1 MKLSDKLRA
10 RRAELALKMRAMV
23 DALTTENRDFTA
35 EERSAFD
42 GHKADLAK
50 LDQQIADAVAVE
62 EAERGSEGQPIAGGG
77 AQRQLAEGE
86 VRALRPE
93 QRMFDLVP
101 AQEGPPLSLGRMVR
115 AALTGNWTDAEA
127 ERRAMGENTGSVG
140 GFMVPGALSATV
152 IDLARNQS
160 AFVNAGALTI
170 PMDAPEMTVIKVLTD
185 PTPQWREEHQAVTE
199 SDATFGPIRLKSKLL
214 GCICRV
220 SLELMEDAPRFS
232 QTIENAISQSIALE
246 LDRVGLFGNGASE
259 PRGLNST
266 DGISSVSMGVN
277 GATPDDYDEYLDAI
291 LAIENANGVPG
302 AVIMAPRTKRT
313 LSGLKTGISGDKTPL
328 VPPAEFTALKRLV
341 SNQIPITQA
350 QGSAAN
356 CSTSFVGDFAQA
368 AVAMRTGLTIEA
380 TRVGGTGTFSQFQ
393 ALIRAYIRADIAVF
407 RPTFFSRIVGIKP

>member
-1 MKLSDKLRA
+1 
-10 RRAELALKMRAMV
+10 
-23 DALTTENRDFTA
+23 
-35 EERSAFD
+35 
-42 GHKADLAK
+42 
-50 LDQQIADAVAVE
+50 
-62 EAERGSEGQPIAGGG
+62 
-77 AQRQLAEGE
+77 
-86 VRALRPE
+86 
-93 QRMFDLVP
+93 
-101 AQEGPPLSLGRMVR
+101 MVR

-160 AFVNAGALTI
+160 AFVSAGALTI

-246 LDRVGLFGNGASE
+246 LDRVGLFGNGTSE

-266 DGISSVSMGVN
+266 DGISNVSMGVN

-341 SNQIPITQA
+341 SNQIPITQT
-350 QGSAAN
+350 QGSATN